1 MPHAGP
7 STVSRSC
14 LAACLL
20 AVTLIAAG
28 CAEPPRREMDQAQG
42 AIDAAR
48 AAGAAE
54 YAAAELEAAVAA
66 LAQADQAVAARDY
79 RLALA
84 SALNSREQAQ
94 NAAKTAV
101 DARARARGDAERLLA
116 EATATVQ
123 RARTRLDT
131 PAVAR
136 LPRRTLA
143 PIQKV
148 VRDATTALQEARTA
162 LEGEGYQQVIEV
174 ATRVAADVESA
185 LEALDDAAVPPR
197 RR

>member
-1 MPHAGP
+1 
-7 STVSRSC
+7 
-14 LAACLL
+14 
-20 AVTLIAAG
+20 
-28 CAEPPRREMDQAQG
+28 MDQAQG

-54 YAAAELEAAVAA
+54 SGGRTRAAVAA

-116 EATATVQ
+116 EATAIVQ
-123 RARTRLDT
+123 RARTRLDA

-148 VRDATTALQEARTA
+148 VSNATTALQEARTA

-185 LEALDDAAVPPR
+185 LEALDDAAAPPR